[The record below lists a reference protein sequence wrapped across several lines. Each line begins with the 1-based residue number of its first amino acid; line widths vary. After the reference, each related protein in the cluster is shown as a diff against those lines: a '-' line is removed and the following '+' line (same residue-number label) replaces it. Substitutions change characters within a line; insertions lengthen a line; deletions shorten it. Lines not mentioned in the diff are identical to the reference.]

1 MINIIKNNKKI
12 LIIILVL
19 ALLLILSQ
27 ILKKG
32 KTDTSSSIQ
41 TRESQTTA
49 KANIN
54 KTFTF
59 DAKDAKSAAKPIT
72 LTFTS
77 IERKDEIKVKGK
89 SKKAPNGRDFL
100 FVRLEIDNKY
110 TQKVAFIPNEI
121 IRLDKDGKL
130 YAPDYHNGRLILEP
144 LSIRNDSV
152 VFTVNQDK
160 QEFSFQIGE
169 LEGEKQKILVKF

>member
-1 MINIIKNNKKI
+1 MLDIIKNHKKV
-12 LIIILVL
+12 LIAILVV

-32 KTDTSSSIQ
+32 KTDTSSPLERSQ
-41 TRESQTTA
+41 SQTTA

-59 DAKDAKSAAKPIT
+59 DAKDAKSLAKPIT
-72 LTFTS
+72 LAFTS
-77 IERKDEIKVKGK
+77 VERKDEIKVKGK
-89 SKKAPNGRDFL
+89 PKKAPNGKDFL

-110 TQKVAFIPNEI
+110 TQKVAFTPNEI

-130 YAPDYHNGRLILEP
+130 YAPDYHNGRLVLEP

>member
-1 MINIIKNNKKI
+1 MLNLIKTHKKV
-12 LIIILVL
+12 LIVILVV

-32 KTDTSSSIQ
+32 KTDTSSSLE

-59 DAKDAKSAAKPIT
+59 DARDAKSAAKAIT

-77 IERKDEIKVKGK
+77 VERKDEIKVKSKTKRASNGK
-89 SKKAPNGRDFL
+89 DFL

-110 TQKVAFIPNEI
+110 TQKVAFTPNEI
-121 IRLDKDGKL
+121 IRLEKDSKL

-144 LSIRNDSV
+144 LSVRNDSV
-152 VFTVNQDK
+152 VFTVNANLK
-160 QEFSFQIGE
+160 EFSFQVGE